1 MRNFRTSRSKVK
13 YYHDINVKTKK
24 WEVIELPT
32 RKIIK
37 VYNFEDDAEQKADVL
52 NTNKPFGDFGFPSF
66 LTHK

>member
-13 YYHDINVKTKK
+13 SYHDINVETKK

-37 VYNFEDDAEQKADVL
+37 VYNFEDDAEQQAYVL